1 MNSLYR
7 YFKLLFSD
15 DAQLISEWNQ
25 LSNDKVPERI
35 KQAVA
40 KELQKREYRYDGDHW
55 IKSQKSIEG

>member
-15 DAQLISEWNQ
+15 DAQLISQWNQ
-25 LSNDKVPERI
+25 LSSEKVPERS

-40 KELQKREYRYDGDHW
+40 KELQKRGYRYDGGHR
-55 IKSQKSIEG
+55 IKSQRLDAG

>member
-15 DAQLISEWNQ
+15 DAQLISLWNQ
-25 LSNDKVPERI
+25 LSSEKVPERS
-35 KQAVA
+35 KQAIA

-55 IKSQKSIEG
+55 IKSQKSNAG